1 MSRDLTPLF
10 APRSVAVVGASADP
24 AKWGHVLSR
33 GALRGAHRRP
43 VYLVNRSGGVILGQQ
58 AYPSLATLPDAPEL
72 VVVAVPAA
80 GFAAAVDEAVEAGA
94 RAIVGISSGLGEHDE
109 DGRGLEQ
116 TAAERVRAAGA
127 VMLGPNCLGVFDA
140 EEELDLGWS
149 ELPAGPVGLISQSG
163 NLALELAQLAQAS
176 GLGFSRFASLGNQA
190 DLVAADVL
198 AAYVEHEPTRVIALY
213 LEDFRDGRAFVAA
226 AAEATRAGKPV
237 VLLSGGVS
245 TASAKAALSH
255 TGALVSDARAIE
267 AACRAARIVAVATPK
282 QLVDAAQALLPGRL
296 PRGRRVGV
304 YGDGGGHGV
313 VAADVL
319 AAAGLDVPELSAA
332 TTTALAAHLRHTAS
346 LANPVDFGGS
356 AASSLVAYADV
367 GRVLLSSQDID
378 AVLLTGYFGG
388 YAVDTPEQL
397 DEELAAAR
405 ALAAAAAETGVPLA
419 VHTSYPGAPASA
431 ALRAGGVPTYGD
443 VESAVAALALLAE
456 HAEALDRAG
465 TPPELD
471 SLEPVAPPA
480 PGYASAR
487 AFVAA
492 AGVPVATGRVVSTA
506 EEAVAAAGEIGY
518 PVALKAADLLHKSDA
533 GGVVLGIADD
543 EALTSAAAD
552 LVGRLGTRELSVE
565 RMAPVADGVEL
576 IVGTKCDP
584 RFGPLLLVGLGGVL
598 AEVMD
603 DVVVALAPVDEREA
617 ERLLRSLRG
626 AALLAG
632 VRGRLPLD
640 VAAAA
645 RAVTALSRAV
655 AACPDVAEL
664 DVNPLLVLR
673 DGVLALDARIVLG
686 SSTQK

>member
-1 MSRDLTPLF
+1 MSRGLRPLF
-10 APRSVAVVGASADP
+10 APRSVVIVGASADP
-24 AKWGHVLSR
+24 AKWGNVLAR

-43 VYLVNRSGGVILGQQ
+43 VYLVNRAGGTILGQE
-58 AYPSLATLPDAPEL
+58 AYPSLAALPAAPEL

-80 GFAAAVDEAVEAGA
+80 GFEAAVDEAVEAGA

-109 DGRGLEQ
+109 DGRRLEQ
-116 TAAERVRAAGA
+116 AAVERVRAAGA

-140 EEELDLGWS
+140 GEELDLGWS
-149 ELPAGPVGLISQSG
+149 ELPAGPIGLISQSG

-190 DLVAADVL
+190 DLVAADLL
-198 AAYVEHEPTRVIALY
+198 AAYVDHEPTRVIGLY

-245 TASAKAALSH
+245 TASAQAALSH

-267 AACRAARIVAVATPK
+267 AACLAAGIVSVATPK
-282 QLVDAAQALLPGRL
+282 QLVDAAQALVPGRL
-296 PRGRRVGV
+296 SRGRRVAV

-319 AAAGLDVPELSAA
+319 AAAGLEVPELSAA
-332 TTTALAAHLRHTAS
+332 TTAALAAHLRHTAS

-356 AASSLVAYADV
+356 AASSLAAYADV
-367 GRVLLSSQDID
+367 GRVLLSSQDVD

-397 DEELAAAR
+397 DDELATAR

-443 VESAVAALALLAE
+443 VESAMAALALLSQ

-465 TPPELD
+465 VPPELG
-471 SLEPVAPPA
+471 SLEPVVPPA
-480 PGYASAR
+480 PGYAGAR

-492 AGVPVATGRVVSTA
+492 AGVPVAAGHAATSP
-506 EEAVAAAGEIGY
+506 EEAVAVAAEIGY

-533 GGVVLGIADD
+533 GGVVLGIADG
-543 EALTSAAAD
+543 ATLASAAAD

-565 RMAPVADGVEL
+565 RMAPVTDGVEL
-576 IVGTKCDP
+576 IVGAERDP
-584 RFGPLLLVGLGGVL
+584 RFGPLILVGLGGVF

-603 DVVVALAPVDEREA
+603 DVAVALAPVDEQEA
-617 ERLLRSLRG
+617 ERMLRALRG
-626 AALLAG
+626 VTLLEG
-632 VRGRLPLD
+632 VRGRPPLD

-645 RAVTALSRAV
+645 RAVAALSRAV
-655 AACPDVAEL
+655 AACREVAEL
-664 DVNPLLVLR
+664 DVNPLLVLQ
-673 DGVLALDARIVLG
+673 DGVLALDARIVLSLSG
-686 SSTQK
+686 QE